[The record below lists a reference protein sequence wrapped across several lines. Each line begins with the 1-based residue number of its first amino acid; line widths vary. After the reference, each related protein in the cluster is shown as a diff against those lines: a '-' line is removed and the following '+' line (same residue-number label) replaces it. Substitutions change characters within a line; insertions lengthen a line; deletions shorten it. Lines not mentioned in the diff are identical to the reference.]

1 LVSQPMRRL
10 VLRATIFSLPFI
22 LLTAFV
28 AAVDPFD
35 CLRASSLVSESVKS
49 AAAEPLHN
57 ALWKV
62 QKFKRSPVSRLI
74 LGDSSMASIKT
85 EEIRS
90 LTGQDYF
97 NFAYGGGTLIEAIDT
112 YRYAAA
118 NTHLDAVY
126 LGVGI
131 INFNEYQN
139 LDRVPEAE
147 AMVASPLKYLT
158 NRIVVM
164 AAFISAYSAY
174 TGQAVSLGAPA
185 MSHDAFWQKQI
196 NESLLQLLY
205 EYHYPDA
212 VAAGLERM
220 AADCR
225 RHGTQLIFII
235 PPTHVDLQTKVVAL
249 GRGGDVA
256 RFKAFVATLGTVYD
270 LDYPNAFT
278 SVRENFA
285 DPFHTMRDDMLVR
298 EVWGDGGQ
306 YSRRTAPR

>member
-1 LVSQPMRRL
+1 MRRL
-10 VLRATIFSLPFI
+10 LLRAALFFLPFI

-35 CLRASSLVSESVKS
+35 CLGLSGLVSEPVKS
-49 AAAEPLHN
+49 ASAEPLHN

-62 QKFKRSPVSRLI
+62 QKFRRSPVSRLI

-85 EEIRS
+85 DEIRS

-112 YRYAAA
+112 YWYAAA

-131 INFNEYQN
+131 INFNEYLN

-147 AMVASPLKYLT
+147 AMVANPVKYLT
-158 NRIVVM
+158 NRIVVA
-164 AAFISAYSAY
+164 AAFISTYSAF
-174 TGQAVSLGAPA
+174 TGRSVSLGTPA

-196 NESLLQLLY
+196 NESLMQLLH
-205 EYHYPDA
+205 EYRYPDA
-212 VAAGLERM
+212 VAARLESM

-225 RHGTQLIFII
+225 RHGTQLIIII
-235 PPTHVDLQTKVVAL
+235 PPTHVELQTKVVAL
-249 GRGGDVA
+249 GRGGDVD

-278 SVRENFA
+278 SVRENFS
-285 DPFHTMRDDMLVR
+285 DPFHTTTDDMLVR
-298 EVWGDGGQ
+298 EVWGDARRF
-306 YSRRTAPR
+306 SRRTPPR